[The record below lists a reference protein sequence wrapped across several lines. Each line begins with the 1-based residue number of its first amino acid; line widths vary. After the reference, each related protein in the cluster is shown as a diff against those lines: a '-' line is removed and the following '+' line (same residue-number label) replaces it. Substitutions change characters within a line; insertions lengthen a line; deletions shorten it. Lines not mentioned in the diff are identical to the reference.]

1 MRMDEIDF
9 NITVVGLGLIG
20 GAFAMALKELNPKN
34 LWGID
39 IDKNAVETAENMGII
54 DKGYTNS
61 EIPLRDSDIVIIAL
75 YPNLTEKFIN
85 ENIDFFKSGAI
96 VTDSAGIKESIVS
109 NVNSFIREDVDF
121 IGGHPMAGR
130 ESKGLSCARKG
141 IFHNASYILTPTE
154 KNKIENINIL
164 ECIIKKIGCKKV
176 VKINPKNHDEIIA
189 YTSHLPH
196 IIAAS
201 LVNSDLLQI
210 DTEQFIAGGY
220 KDVTRIADS
229 NADLWAELLI
239 CNAENVINK
248 IEIFEEKLK
257 VIKNALVE
265 KNKEVIK
272 TEFES
277 AGARRRE
284 LT

>member
-39 IDKNAVETAENMGII
+39 VDVDAVETAENMGII
-54 DKGYTNS
+54 DKGYS
-61 EIPLRDSDIVIIAL
+61 SAEIPLRDSDIVIIAL
-75 YPNLTEKFIN
+75 YPNLTEKFIK
-85 ENIDFFKSGAI
+85 ENNNFFKSGAI
-96 VTDSAGIKESIVS
+96 VTDSAGIKESIVA

-130 ESKGLSCARKG
+130 ESKGLSCARRD

-164 ECIIKKIGCKKV
+164 ECIIKKIGCKSV
-176 VKINPKNHDEIIA
+176 VRINPRNHDEIIA

-201 LVNSDLLQI
+201 LVNSDLLHI
-210 DTEQFIAGGY
+210 DTEKFIAGGF

-239 CNAENVINK
+239 CNAENVINN

-265 KNKEVIK
+265 NNKEVIE